1 MKILNRTQ
9 FGNPILRRKARRLS
23 KDDILSIE
31 IQDLIKNMRHT
42 LLNRDYGIGIAA
54 PQVGQNLALSV
65 IELRATRTRP
75 NLPKT
80 EWKSLN
86 IINPEITKKYGKSK
100 QKWEGCLSLDNVF
113 AKAER
118 YDKVRVK
125 FTDEKG
131 ITQEKDFNG
140 LLAHVLQHEIDHLNG
155 ILFVDRVNDTK
166 TYVSESEYKKLIKN
180 GKA

>member
-1 MKILNRTQ
+1 
-9 FGNPILRRKARRLS
+9 
-23 KDDILSIE
+23 
-31 IQDLIKNMRHT
+31 
-42 LLNRDYGIGIAA
+42 
-54 PQVGQNLALSV
+54 V